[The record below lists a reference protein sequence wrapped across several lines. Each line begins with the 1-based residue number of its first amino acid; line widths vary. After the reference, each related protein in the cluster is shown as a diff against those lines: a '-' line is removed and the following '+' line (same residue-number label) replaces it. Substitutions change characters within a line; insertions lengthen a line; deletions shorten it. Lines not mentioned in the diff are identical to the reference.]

1 MPFDK
6 LKYPKDLWEE
16 RRKSVQESLRIIS
29 VDQLKELARKHQDEF
44 IDYPWRDEFLRL
56 VTEQPHATFYHAV
69 AQEDAEVLYCRDA
82 DFGIWVVPGCGMG
95 PLDAT
100 GKQVMQEAIEHTA
113 SSRGTGARK

>member
-82 DFGIWVVPGCGMG
+82 DFGIWVVPGSGMG
-95 PLDAT
+95 PLDET
-100 GKQVMQEAIEHTA
+100 GKRLMKDEIDAGVSGGRM
-113 SSRGTGARK
+113 GGRK